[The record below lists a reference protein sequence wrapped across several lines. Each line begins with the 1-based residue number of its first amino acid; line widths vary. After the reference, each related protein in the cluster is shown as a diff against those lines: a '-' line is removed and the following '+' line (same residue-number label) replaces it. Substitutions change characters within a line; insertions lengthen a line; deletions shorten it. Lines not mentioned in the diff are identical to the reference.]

1 MQILLLKLLYD
12 TRRDI
17 MSALSMIFS
26 CEGFMLTLNVVCISQ
41 SYIEIK
47 INLNFNFT
55 LICGASKAFMKPFEA
70 PQRRV
75 KIKI

>member
-26 CEGFMLTLNVVCISQ
+26 CVGFMLTLNVVCISQ

-47 INLNFNFT
+47 INLNFYFHT
-55 LICGASKAFMKPFEA
+55 YLWCLKGLHETF
-70 PQRRV
+70 
-75 KIKI
+75 